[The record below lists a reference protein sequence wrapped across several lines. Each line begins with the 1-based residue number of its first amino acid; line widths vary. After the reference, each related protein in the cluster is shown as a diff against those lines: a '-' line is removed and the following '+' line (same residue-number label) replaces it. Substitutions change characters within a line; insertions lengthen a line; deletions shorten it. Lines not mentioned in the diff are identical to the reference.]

1 MLLVCIELGLE
12 IISSVNVDCGKFD
25 QVSIWVGCLNQMF
38 YLWQIDRMRGLGENR
53 KR

>member
-25 QVSIWVGCLNQMF
+25 QVFN
-38 YLWQIDRMRGLGENR
+38 LGRVLE
-53 KR
+53 